1 VGYATLREV
10 EFRRSGE
17 SCIRST
23 LRNDGGRGPARRADS
38 ASIRRTVKNRQ
49 LRPISFLAVEHA
61 ATAVKPKAGYVRDW
75 PSRVGRHLLQS
86 LELGAWLRRLVFWGG
101 AVATGA
107 VAVAF
112 ARGSDLALRFC
123 HAATRQDAFWPWLAP
138 PFGLALVAWLTRRVF
153 PGAQGSGIPQT
164 IAALSLSTV
173 AARDRLLSMRIAVG
187 KFVLTI
193 IGLASGASV
202 GREGPTVQIGAS
214 IMHSLGRL
222 ARFPA
227 ADLDRGLILAG
238 GAAGVAA
245 AFNTPLAGI
254 VFAIEELSRS
264 FEERNSG
271 TIFTAVILAGVASVA
286 LVGNYTYFGSTQ
298 AALTEPRMWLVVP
311 ICGVL
316 GGLAGGTFARCMLRL
331 RRGLP
336 GWLGAMSARSPVR
349 FAFLC
354 GLIVA
359 IIGWAS
365 SGATFGTGY
374 GEARAL
380 VQNEVAPNT
389 WFALAKALA
398 TLASYASGIPAGIF
412 APSLAVGAGLGGT
425 LSMYVDF
432 APGGAVVVL
441 TMAAYFAGV
450 VQAPLTALVI
460 VSEMTGNRSLTL
472 PLMAVALI
480 GRGASALI
488 CRESLYRALAQTF
501 LNPPLAKP
509 PPATAQP
516 GAGSSPAAIKSPDG
530 D

>member
-1 VGYATLREV
+1 LGQ
-10 EFRRSGE
+10 
-17 SCIRST
+17 
-23 LRNDGGRGPARRADS
+23 GPPAVRLQRAP
-38 ASIRRTVKNRQ
+38 Q
-49 LRPISFLAVEHA
+49 Q
-61 ATAVKPKAGYVRDW
+61 GW
-75 PSRVGRHLLQS
+75 GSRVGRLLRH
-86 LELGAWLRRLVFWGG
+86 WLQPGPWVRRLVFWGG

-112 ARGSDLALRFC
+112 AAGSDLALRFC
-123 HAATRQDAFWPWLAP
+123 HAAAKQNAFWPWLAP
-138 PFGLALVAWLTRRVF
+138 PLGLALVAWLTRRVF

-164 IAALSLSTV
+164 IAALSLTSTD
-173 AARDRLLSMRIAVG
+173 ARNRLLSMRIAVG
-187 KFVLTI
+187 KFLLTI
-193 IGLASGASV
+193 LGLASGASV

-271 TIFTAVILAGVASVA
+271 TIFTAVILAGVTSVA

-298 AALTEPRMWLVVP
+298 ASLPESRMWLVVP

-316 GGLAGGTFARCMLRL
+316 GGLAGGIFARCMLRL

-336 GWLGAMSARSPVR
+336 GQLGAMSVHRPVR

-354 GLIVA
+354 GLVVA
-359 IIGWAS
+359 FLGWAS

-374 GEARAL
+374 VEARAL
-380 VQNEVAPNT
+380 VQQEVAPNS
-389 WFALAKALA
+389 WFALGKALA
-398 TLASYASGIPAGIF
+398 TLASYATGIPAGIF

-480 GRGASALI
+480 GRGASALV
-488 CRESLYRALAQTF
+488 CRESLYRALALTF
-501 LNPPLAKP
+501 LNSAAAEPAKG
-509 PPATAQP
+509 PAP
-516 GAGSSPAAIKSPDG
+516 GAQMGQDANDG
-530 D
+530 

>member
-1 VGYATLREV
+1 VRIPRDRASRA
-10 EFRRSGE
+10 
-17 SCIRST
+17 
-23 LRNDGGRGPARRADS
+23 GRLARHW
-38 ASIRRTVKNRQ
+38 
-49 LRPISFLAVEHA
+49 LRPGPWI
-61 ATAVKPKAGYVRDW
+61 
-75 PSRVGRHLLQS
+75 
-86 LELGAWLRRLVFWGG
+86 RRLVFWGG

-112 ARGSDLALRFC
+112 ARGSDIALRFC
-123 HAATRQDAFWPWLAP
+123 HTAAQQNAFWPWLAP
-138 PFGLALVAWLTRRVF
+138 PLGLALVAWLTRRVF

-164 IAALSLSTV
+164 IAALSLTASD
-173 AARDRLLSMRIAVG
+173 ARDRLLSMRIAVG
-187 KFVLTI
+187 KFLLTI
-193 IGLASGASV
+193 LGLASGASV

-271 TIFTAVILAGVASVA
+271 TIFTAVILAGITSVA

-298 AALTEPRMWLVVP
+298 ASLPEPRMWLIVP

-316 GGLAGGTFARCMLRL
+316 GGLAGGIFARCMLRL

-336 GWLGAMSARSPVR
+336 GGLGAMSAQSPVR

-359 IIGWAS
+359 CLGWAS

-374 GEARAL
+374 AEARAL
-380 VQNEVAPNT
+380 VQQEAESNT
-389 WFALAKALA
+389 WFPLAKAFA
-398 TLASYASGIPAGIF
+398 TLASYATGIPAGIF

-425 LSMYVDF
+425 LSRYVHF

-450 VQAPLTALVI
+450 VQAPLTSLVI

-480 GRGASALI
+480 GRGASALV
-488 CRESLYRALAQTF
+488 CRESLYRALASSF
-501 LNPPLAKP
+501 L
-509 PPATAQP
+509 
-516 GAGSSPAAIKSPDG
+516 SSPIPAPSSAAAEHAGLAP
-530 D
+530 